1 MSESFLKWLKHA
13 VTGYLVAVP
22 VVVLFGL
29 LFPWPAGQQAL
40 SRYPDQ
46 TPIMITYF
54 SHSKV
59 WRNARSGVWVTRKNE
74 TRSYVLFPSVFN
86 NPRIV
91 TVSRTG
97 DNEPTV
103 SESSAPLTL
112 VAMAGLFAFAAF
124 GAWYFW
130 IRSPRQYELSPD
142 VAKTLYGSQSSQ
154 REFGRRIS

>member
-1 MSESFLKWLKHA
+1 MSGSFFKWLKHA
-13 VTGYLVAVP
+13 VTGYLLALP
-22 VVVLFGL
+22 VVALFGF

-46 TPIMITYF
+46 TPFMISYY
-54 SHSKV
+54 SHSKY
-59 WRNARSGVWVTRKNE
+59 RKNAKSAGWVTRKNE
-74 TRSYVLFPSVFN
+74 TRSYVLFPSVFS
-86 NPRIV
+86 NPKIV
-91 TVSRTG
+91 TVSQTD

-112 VAMAGLFAFAAF
+112 IAMTGMFAFAVF

-130 IRSPRQYELSPD
+130 IRSPRQYELSSE
-142 VAKTLYGSQSSQ
+142 VANFYGSQSPQ